1 MAWHPSL
8 VVTPAL
14 LALALS
20 ACPQRG
26 PDPLDFTRAHAA
38 GPAPTTA
45 AATTTTATTA
55 TTKPLMP
62 DGPATASVSISARRT
77 HVPMAHP
84 SPLGMNLSS
93 IRDYSTEQPFVD
105 VFKQSRDWIST
116 REGEWDD
123 QRPIATN
130 ARGWVTSLLPGQ
142 SARSLVMWG
151 DVPYPKGTY
160 KVRWKGKGTINFW
173 PQADSVSS
181 TGEGKFDLNADPKKG
196 GIAVTITSTDPA
208 DPIRDIQI
216 ILPGADD
223 KTRWNPAFLAV
234 IKPFSVLR
242 VMDWL
247 ETNNSTLKAAADR
260 PVVDNATWAI
270 HGVPAEVIADL
281 ANTTGA
287 DVWVNVGHEWS
298 DALVDAFATALRDT
312 IDPKRRIYVEFSNE
326 VWNGMFTQARAMSQQ
341 GSAAGLSDDAF
352 AAGLMWHTQRSVAV
366 HKRFDAV
373 FGARNTQIVRVL
385 GAWAANGWSTGV
397 MLKHLDSIHG
407 EVDAIA
413 IAPYFGG
420 NLGTP
425 EQRGKVQGMGQ
436 PELMA
441 ALDGAVDEAI
451 AWTKEQV
458 ETATKHKVAVIAY
471 EGGQHL
477 VGIGPVMDD
486 PHVNTLFDR
495 ANSHPKMKDVYLRY
509 LNGWKHAGGSLF
521 VHFTTV
527 APPGKFGRWGAMER
541 LDQPRAEAPK
551 YDALLTFIE
560 GTPRWY

>member
-1 MAWHPSL
+1 MARHPVL
-8 VVTPAL
+8 AVVVAVVAVHL
-14 LALALS
+14 GLAGTACS
-20 ACPQRG
+20 ASG
-26 PDPLDFTRAHAA
+26 PDPLNFTKK
-38 GPAPTTA
+38 
-45 AATTTTATTA
+45 TTTTAGA
-55 TTKPLMP
+55 AGAAAPSKPLVP
-62 DGPATASVSISARRT
+62 DGPSTTAVSLDAHRP
-77 HVPMAHP
+77 HVPMTHP

-123 QRPIATN
+123 KRPIARN

-142 SARSLVMWG
+142 SARSLVIWG

-173 PQADSVSS
+173 PQADNVSS
-181 TGEGKFDLNADPKKG
+181 TGEGSYDLAADPKKG

-208 DPIRDIQI
+208 DPIRDIRV

-223 KTRWNPAFLAV
+223 KTVWNPAFLQV

-260 PVVDNATWAI
+260 PAVDNATYAI
-270 HGVPAEVIADL
+270 HGVPAEVIANL

-287 DVWVNVGHEWS
+287 DLWVNVGHQWS
-298 DALVDAFATALRDT
+298 DELVDAFATALRDS

-326 VWNGMFTQARAMSQQ
+326 VWNGMFTQARAMSDQ
-341 GSAAGLSDDAF
+341 GAAAKLSDDTF
-352 AAGLMWHTQRSVAV
+352 QAGLMMHAQRSVAV

-373 FGARNTQIVRVL
+373 FGPRQNQIVRVL
-385 GAWAANGWSTGV
+385 GAWAANGWSTGI
-397 MLKHLDSIHG
+397 MLKHLDKLDA
-407 EVDAIA
+407 EVDAVA
-413 IAPYFGG
+413 IAPYFG
-420 NLGTP
+420 NDLGTP
-425 EQRGKVQGMGQ
+425 AKRGQVQGMGQ
-436 PELMA
+436 AELMA
-441 ALDGAVDEAI
+441 ALDGAVDEAV
-451 AWTKEQV
+451 AWTREQV
-458 ETATKHKVAVIAY
+458 EIAAKHKVAVIAY

-477 VGIGPVMDD
+477 VGVGPVMEDN
-486 PHVNTLFDR
+486 HINTLFDR
-495 ANSHPKMKDVYLRY
+495 ANTHPKMKDLYLRY